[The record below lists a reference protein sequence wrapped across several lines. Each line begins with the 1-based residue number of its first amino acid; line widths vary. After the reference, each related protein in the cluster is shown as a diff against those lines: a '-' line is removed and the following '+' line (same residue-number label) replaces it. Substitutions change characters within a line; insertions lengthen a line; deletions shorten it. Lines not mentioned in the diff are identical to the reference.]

1 MEILHKDSEYESLEI
16 ERIYN
21 TWYITAFDG
30 DVSIECEDSNFG
42 NQTLVLNQDDIKILI
57 SFLQKQILNQNK

>member
-1 MEILHKDSEYESLEI
+1 MKILHKDSEYESLEI
-16 ERIYN
+16 ELIYN

-30 DVSIECEDSNFG
+30 DVNIECEDSNFG

-57 SFLQKQILNQNK
+57 SFLQKQIINQNK